1 MWLAF
6 TIFTCAKSNHDRI
19 IAAGPARHNL
29 NMPPLPHYT
38 GRMSPAEAERICAQ
52 HDFLIV
58 GVASWKKWNFDP
70 HTQDDVAQA
79 IRLDALKSLPEAEDA
94 SRIECFIKKIAI
106 RRCIDEVRRQVRTRK
121 WLVFPGS
128 AGGEDGLPPP
138 EAVAGE
144 EFNPV
149 RCIFMVER
157 ARLVGTALKQLDE
170 NCAATIDQFYFRA
183 IPYKEI
189 AEKMGI
195 SINTVASRLSRCMD
209 KLKQILMKI
218 GNVMEDFA
226 PWN

>member
-1 MWLAF
+1 
-6 TIFTCAKSNHDRI
+6 
-19 IAAGPARHNL
+19 
-29 NMPPLPHYT
+29 
-38 GRMSPAEAERICAQ
+38 MSPAEAARICAQ
-52 HDFLIV
+52 HDALIV
-58 GVASWKKWNFDP
+58 GVASWKKWNFDA
-70 HTQDDVAQA
+70 HTRDDVAQT
-79 IRLDALKSLPEAEDA
+79 IRLDALKSLPEVQDSAQ
-94 SRIECFIKKIAI
+94 IECFVKKIAI

-128 AGGEDGLPPP
+128 AGGEDGPAPP
-138 EAVAGE
+138 EAIAGE

-149 RCIFMVER
+149 RCVFMVDR
-157 ARLVGTALKQLDE
+157 ARLVGNALRQLDK
-170 NCAATIDQFYFRA
+170 NCAAAIDQFYFRA